1 MKLLITQKAERDY
14 RALPSKIQQR
24 VDKQFKFLL
33 QDLRYPSLH
42 AKKYDE
48 NRDIWQG
55 RVDRDYRFYFRIDG
69 DLYVI
74 LAIIKHP
81 K

>member
-1 MKLLITQKAERDY
+1 MKLLVTQKAVRDY
-14 RALPSKIQQR
+14 RALPSQIQKR
-24 VDKQFKFLL
+24 VDKQFEFLL
-33 QDLRYPSLH
+33 QDLHYPSLH

-48 NRDIWQG
+48 SRDVWQG
-55 RVDRDYRFYFRIDG
+55 RVDRDYRFYFRIDS

-74 LAIIKHP
+74 LAIMKHP

>member
-24 VDKQFKFLL
+24 VDKQFEFLL

-48 NRDIWQG
+48 NRDVWQG